1 MADGGW
7 ARASVRLR
15 TTVAAV
21 LVVAIALLAGAFA
34 LVSLVRASLGDGLE
48 SSAEQRAG
56 SLADQIETTGLPAAE
71 PAEGEE
77 EVEESD
83 DPDDLVW
90 QVTDSGGTV
99 VRSSQPLGEPLPT
112 EDEDQARLPGAEHR
126 YVVVTEDAEAEGGQ
140 EYVVSVAVS
149 REDVDDSTAALIPP
163 LLVGLPLILLL
174 VGGTTWVVATRA
186 LAPVERI
193 RREVEQIT
201 GDRLDRRVPE
211 PRSRDEIHRLA
222 LTMNQMLGRLE
233 DSRDRQQQFVAD
245 ASHELRSPIA
255 SIRQS
260 AEVAR
265 AHPGAF
271 PEGELATAVLEESM
285 RLQRLVEQL
294 LFLTRADEGVVVR
307 TTRDVDLDD
316 LALAEAR
323 RVGRS
328 GLGVETSEV
337 GAGRVRGDEN
347 SLAQV
352 VRNLVDNAARHADAR
367 MAVSVREVANSV
379 ELTVEDDGPG
389 IAESQRERVFER
401 FVRLDEARA
410 RDAGGSGLGLA
421 IVKEIVVA
429 HGGTVT
435 VSSSGL
441 GGARFVVR
449 LPAAAESAPTPT

>member
-1 MADGGW
+1 MADRGW
-7 ARASVRLR
+7 GTASVRLR
-15 TTVAAV
+15 TTVAAM

-34 LVSLVRASLGDGLE
+34 LVSMVRASLSDGLE
-48 SSAEQRAG
+48 TTAEQRATT
-56 SLADQIETTGLPAAE
+56 LADQIESTGPPSAE
-71 PAEGEE
+71 RADDDDDL
-77 EVEESD
+77 ESD
-83 DPDDLVW
+83 EPEDLVW
-90 QVTDSGGTV
+90 QVTDSTGTV
-99 VRSSQPLGEPLPT
+99 VRSSQPLGTSLPT
-112 EDEDQARLPGAEHR
+112 EDSEKAKVPGAEHR
-126 YVVVTEDAEAEGGQ
+126 YVVVTEDAEAAGGQ

-149 REDVDDSTAALIPP
+149 REDVDDSTAALVPP
-163 LLVGLPLILLL
+163 LLVGLPLVLLL

-233 DSRDRQQQFVAD
+233 DSRYRQQQFVAD

-255 SIRQS
+255 SIRQN

-265 AHPGAF
+265 AHPGAL
-271 PEGELATAVLEESM
+271 PEGELASAVLEESM
-285 RLQRLVEQL
+285 RMQRLVEQL

-307 TTRDVDLDD
+307 ATRDVDLDD

-328 GLGVETSEV
+328 GLGVETAGV
-337 GAGRVRGDEN
+337 GAGRVRGDQGA
-347 SLAQV
+347 LAQV
-352 VRNLVDNAARHADAR
+352 LRNLVDNAARHAEEK
-367 MAVSVREVANSV
+367 MAVSVRENANCV

-389 IAESQRERVFER
+389 IPEAQQERVFER

-429 HGGTVT
+429 HGGTVS
-435 VSSSGL
+435 VSTSGL

-449 LPAAAESAPTPT
+449 LAAARDSANTPA